1 MSSGFKVVVVKS
13 DEQGN
18 VDVKDLRA
26 YTGMLPTLSLL
37 MKDSD
42 PEVLC
47 ILTLFTHCHYTF
59 PTSTKFH
66 LNPNT
71 QIPT

>member
-18 VDVKDLRA
+18 VDVKDLWA
-26 YTGMLPTLSLL
+26 YTGMLPTLSHL

-47 ILTLFTHCHYTF
+47 ILTPFTPYTTLHRA
-59 PTSTKFH
+59 PPREYWKY
-66 LNPNT
+66 LG
-71 QIPT
+71 Q

>member
-26 YTGMLPTLSLL
+26 YTGMLPTLSHL

-42 PEVLC
+42 PEVLR
-47 ILTLFTHCHYTF
+47 IS
-59 PTSTKFH
+59 PTSTPFLLKTPIAIILSPH
-66 LNPNT
+66 QPNST
-71 QIPT
+71 